1 MIAMQIQDLQQARA
15 AIAGG
20 GHAYSSSYTHCE
32 VRLRSLP
39 RASPVIISGH
49 NTARP
54 PGCLTAGCPDIRLPL
69 VSLDSPTSQQRSG

>member
-39 RASPVIISGH
+39 PAAAVIVSGL

-54 PGCLTAGCPDIRLPL
+54 PGCPTAGCPEVRLPL
-69 VSLDSPTSQQRSG
+69 VSPDSPTSQQRTG